1 MTNKVTIKD
10 NLIAVR
16 AFLADNGADSA
27 LIEFIDGRIEN
38 VEKKN
43 AKRSEKPTKKQ
54 VENAGLIDEIYACM
68 ESGVSYRVKD
78 IKALVPALA
87 GDEISINKVSALVR
101 KMREN
106 VMVSREMVKG
116 TAYFTKI

>member
-1 MTNKVTIKD
+1 MEKVTKAMRYAEIRD
-10 NLIAVR
+10 I
-16 AFLADNGADSA
+16 LAGMEKPELVDFVNHE
-27 LIEFIDGRIEN
+27 IELL
-38 VEKKN
+38 EKKN
-43 AKRSEKPTKKQ
+43 AKRSVKPTAKQ
-54 VENAGLIDEIYACM
+54 VANAGLIDEIYACM

-78 IKALVPALA
+78 IKALVPSLA
-87 GDEISINKVSALVR
+87 GEDVSINKVSALVR